1 MKLFLT
7 FILTLVL
14 TSFGLPKM
22 NKTKVAEGITI
33 SLPNTLSVM
42 TPEDIVQRYP
52 SVRSPLAAYTDLNR
66 SADFSVNISATQW
79 PDGNVEMAKKFFKA
93 GIANLYDR
101 VDFISEGVQT
111 IHKKK
116 YIFFEFESR
125 VNGNKM
131 QLGEQ
136 SPVYRY
142 TYIQYLVEKDKALVF
157 SFNCPK
163 DLRQDW
169 QPTVHAMMKSLK
181 VK

>member
-1 MKLFLT
+1 MKRILSVMSLLLLFGFAPPKLT
-7 FILTLVL
+7 
-14 TSFGLPKM
+14 
-22 NKTKVAEGITI
+22 KTKVAEGITVA
-33 SLPNTLSVM
+33 LPRSLSVM

-52 SVRSPLAAYTDLNR
+52 SVRSPLAAYTDVTR
-66 SADFSVNISATQW
+66 SADFSVNVSATQW

-111 IHKKK
+111 IHKKT
-116 YIFFEFESR
+116 YVFFEFESR

-131 QLGEQ
+131 TLGEQ
-136 SPVYRY
+136 APVYRY

-163 DLRQDW
+163 DLRQEW
-169 QPTVHAMMKSLK
+169 QPTVHAMMKSVK